1 MFPSTSPGCGR
12 WGGWMSSPSS
22 TPPPTP
28 AGLRAV
34 IVDEWALY
42 RQGVASVLRNLGIE
56 VVGEAAGASD
66 GMMRLW
72 AARPDL
78 LVAGSPAHS
87 RLPEL
92 VAEAKKAYPELRVLA
107 LLPVSEA
114 GKVRPV
120 LSSGADAVLTRLSS
134 PEELESA
141 VRKVA
146 AGERVV
152 AAAAL
157 TVLVGTPTK
166 AADGPTSAHP
176 LTVKEREVLDL
187 LAKGLSNREIA
198 GTLVISTATVK
209 SHLAHIYE
217 KLGAKNRQDAVGRAI
232 EQGLLG

>member
-1 MFPSTSPGCGR
+1 MT
-12 WGGWMSSPSS
+12 SPSS
-22 TPPPTP
+22 SPPS
-28 AGLRAV
+28 LSSLKAV

-56 VVGEAAGASD
+56 VVGEAASASD
-66 GMMRLW
+66 AMMRLW
-72 AARPDL
+72 SGRPDL

-87 RLPEL
+87 RLPDL
-92 VAEAKKAYPELRVLA
+92 VAEAKKAYPDLRVLA

-120 LSSGADAVLTRLSS
+120 LSSGADAVLTRLAS
-134 PEELESA
+134 PDELESA

-146 AGERVV
+146 AGERVL

-157 TVLVGTPTK
+157 TVLVGTSQASDVP
-166 AADGPTSAHP
+166 ASGHP
-176 LTVKEREVLDL
+176 LTVKECEVLDL

-198 GTLVISTATVK
+198 AALVVSTATVK
-209 SHLAHIYE
+209 SHLSHIYE

>member
-1 MFPSTSPGCGR
+1 MT
-12 WGGWMSSPSS
+12 SPSS
-22 TPPPTP
+22 SPPSLS
-28 AGLRAV
+28 GLKAV

-42 RQGVASVLRNLGIE
+42 RQGVASVLSNLGIE
-56 VVGEAAGASD
+56 VVGEAASASD

-72 AARPDL
+72 SGRPDL

-87 RLPEL
+87 RLPDL
-92 VAEAKKAYPELRVLA
+92 VAEAKKAYPDLRVLA

-120 LSSGADAVLTRLSS
+120 LSSGADAVLTRLASAD
-134 PEELESA
+134 ELESA

-146 AGERVV
+146 AGERVL

-157 TVLVGTPTK
+157 TVLVGTKPLGSEAS
-166 AADGPTSAHP
+166 AAAHP

-198 GTLVISTATVK
+198 NALVVSTATVK

>member
-1 MFPSTSPGCGR
+1 
-12 WGGWMSSPSS
+12 MSAPSS
-22 TPPPTP
+22 TPPSTLS
-28 AGLRAV
+28 GLKAV

-42 RQGVASVLRNLGIE
+42 RQGVASVLRNIGVE

-72 AARPDL
+72 SARPDL

-87 RLPEL
+87 RLPDL

-120 LSSGADAVLTRLSS
+120 LSSGADAVLTRLAS

-157 TVLVGTPTK
+157 TVLMGAKPSSSDVPASG
-166 AADGPTSAHP
+166 HP

-198 GTLVISTATVK
+198 TTLVVSTATVK

>member
-1 MFPSTSPGCGR
+1 MFPSMACLLDR
-12 WGGWMSSPSS
+12 LEEWMSSPSS
-22 TPPPTP
+22 PPPTL
-28 AGLRAV
+28 ADLTAV
-34 IVDEWALY
+34 VVDEWALY

-56 VVGEAAGASD
+56 VVGEASGASD
-66 GMMRLW
+66 GMMKLW
-72 AARPDL
+72 SARPDL

-92 VAEAKKAYPELRVLA
+92 VAEAKKAYPHLRVLA

-120 LSSGADAVLTRLSS
+120 LSSGADAVLTRLAS

-146 AGERVV
+146 AGERVL

-166 AADGPTSAHP
+166 MADGPTTAHP

>member
-1 MFPSTSPGCGR
+1 MSSRPSPPSTPL
-12 WGGWMSSPSS
+12 SSL
-22 TPPPTP
+22 T
-28 AGLRAV
+28 AV

-42 RQGVASVLRNLGIE
+42 RQGVASVLRTLGVD

-72 AARPDL
+72 SARPDL
-78 LVAGSPAHS
+78 LIAGSPAYS
-87 RLPEL
+87 RLPDL

-120 LSSGADAVLTRLSS
+120 LSSGADGVLTRLASAD
-134 PEELESA
+134 ELESA

-157 TVLVGTPTK
+157 TVLVGATPT
-166 AADGPTSAHP
+166 ASDLPASGHP

-198 GTLVISTATVK
+198 ANLVISTATVK
-209 SHLAHIYE
+209 SHLAHIYD

>member
-1 MFPSTSPGCGR
+1 
-12 WGGWMSSPSS
+12 MSSPSS
-22 TPPPTP
+22 PPPTL
-28 AGLRAV
+28 AGLTAV
-34 IVDEWALY
+34 VVDEWALY

-72 AARPDL
+72 SARPDL

-120 LSSGADAVLTRLSS
+120 LSSGADAVLTRLAS

-166 AADGPTSAHP
+166 TADEPGSTHP

-198 GTLVISTATVK
+198 GTLVVSTATVK

-232 EQGLLG
+232 EQGFLG

>member
-1 MFPSTSPGCGR
+1 
-12 WGGWMSSPSS
+12 MSSPSS
-22 TPPPTP
+22 SPPPSL

-34 IVDEWALY
+34 VVDEWALY
-42 RQGVASVLRNLGIE
+42 RQGVASVLRNLGVE
-56 VVGEAAGASD
+56 VVGEASGASD

-72 AARPDL
+72 SARPDL

-114 GKVRPV
+114 GKMRPV
-120 LSSGADAVLTRLSS
+120 LSSGADAVLTRLAS
-134 PEELESA
+134 PEELEAA

-157 TVLVGTPTK
+157 TVLVGTATK
-166 AADGPTSAHP
+166 PADGPTAAHP

-198 GTLVISTATVK
+198 AAMVVSTTTVK
-209 SHLAHIYE
+209 SHLSNIYE
-217 KLGAKNRQDAVGRAI
+217 KLGARNRQDAVGRAI

>member
-1 MFPSTSPGCGR
+1 
-12 WGGWMSSPSS
+12 MSSPSS
-22 TPPPTP
+22 TPPTL

-34 IVDEWALY
+34 VVDEWALY
-42 RQGVASVLRNLGIE
+42 RQGVASVLHNLGIE

-72 AARPDL
+72 STRPDL

-107 LLPVSEA
+107 LLPVSEG
-114 GKVRPV
+114 GKVRSV
-120 LSSGADAVLTRLSS
+120 LSSGADAVLTRLVS

-146 AGERVV
+146 AGERVL

-157 TVLVGTPTK
+157 TVLVGTPK
-166 AADGPTSAHP
+166 ASELPDSGHP
-176 LTVKEREVLDL
+176 LTVKEREVLDV

-198 GTLVISTATVK
+198 SALVVSTATVK

-217 KLGAKNRQDAVGRAI
+217 KLGAKNRQEAVGRAI

>member
-1 MFPSTSPGCGR
+1 MTSL
-12 WGGWMSSPSS
+12 
-22 TPPPTP
+22 
-28 AGLRAV
+28 AGLKAV

-87 RLPEL
+87 RLPDL
-92 VAEAKKAYPELRVLA
+92 IAEAKKAYPELRVLA

-120 LSSGADAVLTRLSS
+120 LSSGADAVLTRLVSA
-134 PEELESA
+134 EELESA

-146 AGERVV
+146 AGERVL

-157 TVLVGTPTK
+157 TVLVGTKPSGSDVP
-166 AADGPTSAHP
+166 ASGHP

-198 GTLVISTATVK
+198 TTLVVSTATVK

-217 KLGAKNRQDAVGRAI
+217 KLGAKNRQDAGGRAI

>member
-1 MFPSTSPGCGR
+1 MTAPSPPQP
-12 WGGWMSSPSS
+12 PSGHVLS
-22 TPPPTP
+22 
-28 AGLRAV
+28 GLRAV
-34 IVDEWALY
+34 VVDEWALF
-42 RQGVASVLRNLGIE
+42 RQGVASVLRGLGIE
-56 VVGEAAGASD
+56 VVGEAAGAND

-72 AARPDL
+72 SARPDL

-87 RLPEL
+87 RLPDL
-92 VAEAKKAYPELRVLA
+92 ISEAKKAYPGLRVLA

-114 GKVRPV
+114 GKARPV
-120 LSSGADAVLTRLSS
+120 LSSGADAVLTRLAS
-134 PEELESA
+134 PDELEAA

-157 TVLVGTPTK
+157 TVLVGTAAKP
-166 AADGPTSAHP
+166 ADGPGAAHP

-198 GTLVISTATVK
+198 ATLVVSTATVK
-209 SHLAHIYE
+209 SHLSNIYE
-217 KLGAKNRQDAVGRAI
+217 KLGARNRQDAVGRAI

>member
-1 MFPSTSPGCGR
+1 MT
-12 WGGWMSSPSS
+12 SPSS
-22 TPPPTP
+22 SPPNLS
-28 AGLRAV
+28 GLKAV

-42 RQGVASVLRNLGIE
+42 RQGVASVLGNLGIE
-56 VVGEAAGASD
+56 VVGEAASASD

-72 AARPDL
+72 SARPDL

-87 RLPEL
+87 RLPDL

-107 LLPVSEA
+107 LVPVSEA

-120 LSSGADAVLTRLSS
+120 LSSGADAVLTRLASAD
-134 PEELESA
+134 ELEAA

-146 AGERVV
+146 AGERVL

-157 TVLVGTPTK
+157 TVLVGTKPLGSN
-166 AADGPTSAHP
+166 APVAAHP

-198 GTLVISTATVK
+198 AALVVSTATVK

>member
-1 MFPSTSPGCGR
+1 
-12 WGGWMSSPSS
+12 MSSPSS
-22 TPPPTP
+22 TPPTL

-34 IVDEWALY
+34 VVDEWALY
-42 RQGVASVLRNLGIE
+42 RQGVASVLRNLGID
-56 VVGEAAGASD
+56 VVGEAAGAAD

-72 AARPDL
+72 SARPDL

-107 LLPVSEA
+107 
-114 GKVRPV
+114 
-120 LSSGADAVLTRLSS
+120 
-134 PEELESA
+134 
-141 VRKVA
+141 
-146 AGERVV
+146 
-152 AAAAL
+152 AAAL
-157 TVLVGTPTK
+157 TVLVGTPK
-166 AADGPTSAHP
+166 ASELPASGHP

-198 GTLVISTATVK
+198 STLVVSTATVK

-232 EQGLLG
+232 ELGLLG

>member
-1 MFPSTSPGCGR
+1 MTSPPST
-12 WGGWMSSPSS
+12 
-22 TPPPTP
+22 TPPLT
-28 AGLRAV
+28 GLKAV

-42 RQGVASVLRNLGIE
+42 RQGVASVLRNLGID
-56 VVGEAAGASD
+56 VVGEAASAAD

-72 AARPDL
+72 SGRPDL

-87 RLPEL
+87 RLPDL

-120 LSSGADAVLTRLSS
+120 LSSGADAVLTRLVS
-134 PEELESA
+134 PDELESA

-146 AGERVV
+146 AGERVL

-157 TVLVGTPTK
+157 TVLVGTGTK
-166 AADGPTSAHP
+166 APDLEPSGHP

-187 LAKGLSNREIA
+187 LAKGMANREIA
-198 GTLVISTATVK
+198 TTLVISTATVK

>member
-1 MFPSTSPGCGR
+1 
-12 WGGWMSSPSS
+12 MS
-22 TPPPTP
+22 PPPTTASP
-28 AGLRAV
+28 LTGLRAV
-34 IVDEWALY
+34 IVDEWALF
-42 RQGVASVLRNLGIE
+42 RQGVASVLRNVGVE
-56 VVGEAAGASD
+56 VVGEAAGAGD

-72 AARPDL
+72 SARPDL

-87 RLPEL
+87 RLPDL

-120 LSSGADAVLTRLSS
+120 LSSGADAVLTRLATA
-134 PEELESA
+134 EELEAA

-146 AGERVV
+146 AGERVL

-157 TVLVGTPTK
+157 TVLVGTGTRP
-166 AADGPTSAHP
+166 ADGPGLAHP

-187 LAKGLSNREIA
+187 LAKGMSNREIA
-198 GTLVISTATVK
+198 AAMVVSTTTIK
-209 SHLAHIYE
+209 SHLSNIYE

>member
-1 MFPSTSPGCGR
+1 MTSL
-12 WGGWMSSPSS
+12 S
-22 TPPPTP
+22 
-28 AGLRAV
+28 GLKAV

-42 RQGVASVLRNLGIE
+42 RQGVASVLRNLDIE
-56 VVGEAAGASD
+56 VVGEAASAAD

-72 AARPDL
+72 SSRPDL

-92 VAEAKKAYPELRVLA
+92 VADAKKAYPDLRVLA

-120 LSSGADAVLTRLSS
+120 LSSGADAVLTRLASA
-134 PEELESA
+134 EELESA

-146 AGERVV
+146 AGERVL

-157 TVLVGTPTK
+157 TVLVGTSPK
-166 AADGPTSAHP
+166 GSELPTSGHP

-198 GTLVISTATVK
+198 AALVVSTATVK

>member
-1 MFPSTSPGCGR
+1 
-12 WGGWMSSPSS
+12 
-22 TPPPTP
+22 
-28 AGLRAV
+28 
-34 IVDEWALY
+34 
-42 RQGVASVLRNLGIE
+42 
-56 VVGEAAGASD
+56 VVGEAATAAD

-72 AARPDL
+72 SGRPNL

-87 RLPEL
+87 RLPDL
-92 VAEAKKAYPELRVLA
+92 VAEAKKAYPDLRVLA

-120 LSSGADAVLTRLSS
+120 LSSGADAVLTRLAS
-134 PEELESA
+134 PDELESA

-146 AGERVV
+146 AGERVL

-157 TVLVGTPTK
+157 TVLVGTEPR
-166 AADGPTSAHP
+166 AFDLPASSHP

-187 LAKGLSNREIA
+187 LAKGLPNREIA
-198 GTLVISTATVK
+198 STLVISTATVK
-209 SHLAHIYE
+209 SHLSHIYE

>member
-1 MFPSTSPGCGR
+1 MTSP
-12 WGGWMSSPSS
+12 S
-22 TPPPTP
+22 TPPPSLS
-28 AGLRAV
+28 GLKAV

-42 RQGVASVLRNLGIE
+42 RQGVASVLSNLGIE
-56 VVGEAAGASD
+56 IVGEAASASD

-72 AARPDL
+72 SGRPDL

-87 RLPEL
+87 RLPDL
-92 VAEAKKAYPELRVLA
+92 VAEAKKTYPDLRVLA

-120 LSSGADAVLTRLSS
+120 LSSGADAVLTRLASAD
-134 PEELESA
+134 ELESA

-157 TVLVGTPTK
+157 TVLVGTKPLGSE
-166 AADGPTSAHP
+166 ASAAHP

-198 GTLVISTATVK
+198 SALVVSTATVK

>member
-1 MFPSTSPGCGR
+1 MSATS
-12 WGGWMSSPSS
+12 SS
-22 TPPPTP
+22 PPPTL

-56 VVGEAAGASD
+56 VVGEASGAGD

-72 AARPDL
+72 SARPDL

-87 RLPEL
+87 RLPDL

-120 LSSGADAVLTRLSS
+120 LSSGADAVLTRLATA
-134 PEELESA
+134 EELEAA

-146 AGERVV
+146 AGERVL

-157 TVLVGTPTK
+157 TVLVGTGTRPT
-166 AADGPTSAHP
+166 DGPGLAHP

-187 LAKGLSNREIA
+187 LAKGMSNREIA
-198 GTLVISTATVK
+198 AAMVVSTTTIK
-209 SHLAHIYE
+209 SHLSNIYE

>member
-1 MFPSTSPGCGR
+1 MTSL
-12 WGGWMSSPSS
+12 
-22 TPPPTP
+22 T
-28 AGLRAV
+28 GLKAV
-34 IVDEWALY
+34 VVDEWALY

-56 VVGEAAGASD
+56 VVGEAASAAD

-72 AARPDL
+72 SARPDL

-87 RLPEL
+87 RLPDF
-92 VAEAKKAYPELRVLA
+92 VAEAKKAYPDLRVLA

-120 LSSGADAVLTRLSS
+120 LSSGADAVLTRLASAD
-134 PEELESA
+134 ELESA

-157 TVLVGTPTK
+157 TVLVGTSPK
-166 AADGPTSAHP
+166 ASEVPASGHP

-198 GTLVISTATVK
+198 GQLVVSTATVK

-232 EQGLLG
+232 EQGLLH

>member
-1 MFPSTSPGCGR
+1 
-12 WGGWMSSPSS
+12 MSSPPS
-22 TPPPTP
+22 PPPTLS
-28 AGLRAV
+28 GLKAV
-34 IVDEWALY
+34 IVDGWALY
-42 RQGVASVLRNLGIE
+42 RQGVASVLRNIGVE
-56 VVGEAAGASD
+56 VVGEAATAAD

-72 AARPDL
+72 SAHPDL

-87 RLPEL
+87 RLPDL

-120 LSSGADAVLTRLSS
+120 LSSGADAVLTRLATA
-134 PEELESA
+134 EELEAA

-146 AGERVV
+146 AGERVL

-157 TVLVGTPTK
+157 TVLVGTATK
-166 AADGPTSAHP
+166 PADGPGAAHP

-198 GTLVISTATVK
+198 AAMVVSTTTVK
-209 SHLAHIYE
+209 SHLSNIYE

-232 EQGLLG
+232 EQGLLA

>member
-1 MFPSTSPGCGR
+1 MTPRRSAA
-12 WGGWMSSPSS
+12 
-22 TPPPTP
+22 PPPL

-34 IVDEWALY
+34 VVDEWALY
-42 RQGVASVLRNLGIE
+42 RQGVASVLRNLGVE
-56 VVGEAAGASD
+56 VVGEAAGSNE

-72 AARPDL
+72 STRPDL

-120 LSSGADAVLTRLSS
+120 LSSGADAVLTRLAS

-141 VRKVA
+141 LRKVA
-146 AGERVV
+146 AGERVL

-157 TVLVGTPTK
+157 TVLVGTDPRTTPLP
-166 AADGPTSAHP
+166 ASGHP

-187 LAKGLSNREIA
+187 LAKGLSNKEIA
-198 GTLVISTATVK
+198 AQLVVSTTTIK
-209 SHLAHIYE
+209 SHLSNIYE
-217 KLGAKNRQDAVGRAI
+217 KLGARNRQDAVGRAI

>member
-1 MFPSTSPGCGR
+1 MTSL
-12 WGGWMSSPSS
+12 S
-22 TPPPTP
+22 
-28 AGLRAV
+28 GLKAV

-56 VVGEAAGASD
+56 VVGEAASAAD

-72 AARPDL
+72 SARPDL

-87 RLPEL
+87 RLPDF

-120 LSSGADAVLTRLSS
+120 LSSGADAVLTRLASA
-134 PEELESA
+134 EELESA

-157 TVLVGTPTK
+157 TVLVGTSPK
-166 AADGPTSAHP
+166 ATEVPASGHP

-198 GTLVISTATVK
+198 GQLVVSTATVK

>member
-1 MFPSTSPGCGR
+1 MTSA
-12 WGGWMSSPSS
+12 SS
-22 TPPPTP
+22 PPPTP
-28 AGLRAV
+28 LTGLKAV

-42 RQGVASVLRNLGIE
+42 RQGVASVLRNLGVE
-56 VVGEAAGASD
+56 VVGEAATAAD

-72 AARPDL
+72 SGRPNL

-87 RLPEL
+87 RLPDL
-92 VAEAKKAYPELRVLA
+92 IAEAKKAYPDLRVLA

-120 LSSGADAVLTRLSS
+120 LSSGADAVLTRLAS
-134 PEELESA
+134 PDELESA

-157 TVLVGTPTK
+157 AVLVGTEPRVS
-166 AADGPTSAHP
+166 DMPVSGHP

-187 LAKGLSNREIA
+187 LAKGLPNREIA
-198 GTLVISTATVK
+198 STLVVSTATVK
-209 SHLAHIYE
+209 SHLSHIYE

>member
-1 MFPSTSPGCGR
+1 
-12 WGGWMSSPSS
+12 MSSPPS
-22 TPPPTP
+22 PPPTP
-28 AGLRAV
+28 LSGLKAV

-42 RQGVASVLRNLGIE
+42 RQGVASVLRNLGVD
-56 VVGEAAGASD
+56 VVGEAAGAND

-72 AARPDL
+72 SARPDL

-87 RLPEL
+87 RLPDL
-92 VAEAKKAYPELRVLA
+92 VAEAKKAYPELRVLV
-107 LLPVSEA
+107 LLPVSET

-120 LSSGADAVLTRLSS
+120 LSSGADAVLTRLAS
-134 PEELESA
+134 PNELESA

-146 AGERVV
+146 AGERVL

-157 TVLVGTPTK
+157 TVLVGTTPQ
-166 AADGPTSAHP
+166 APDVPASGHP
-176 LTVKEREVLDL
+176 LTLKEREVLDL

-198 GTLVISTATVK
+198 ANLVISTATVK

>member
-1 MFPSTSPGCGR
+1 MTSPPST
-12 WGGWMSSPSS
+12 
-22 TPPPTP
+22 TPPLS
-28 AGLRAV
+28 GLKAV

-42 RQGVASVLRNLGIE
+42 RQGVASVLRNLGID
-56 VVGEAAGASD
+56 VVGEAASAAD
-66 GMMRLW
+66 AMMRLW
-72 AARPDL
+72 SGRPDL

-87 RLPEL
+87 RLPDL

-120 LSSGADAVLTRLSS
+120 LSSGADAVLTRLVS
-134 PEELESA
+134 PDELESA

-146 AGERVV
+146 AGERVL

-157 TVLVGTPTK
+157 TVLVGAGTK
-166 AADGPTSAHP
+166 GPDLESSGHP

-187 LAKGLSNREIA
+187 LAKGMANREIA
-198 GTLVISTATVK
+198 STLVISTATVK

>member
-1 MFPSTSPGCGR
+1 
-12 WGGWMSSPSS
+12 MSSPSS
-22 TPPPTP
+22 PPPTL
-28 AGLRAV
+28 AGLTAV
-34 IVDEWALY
+34 VVDEWALY

-72 AARPDL
+72 SARPDL

-120 LSSGADAVLTRLSS
+120 LSSGADAVLTRLAS

-166 AADGPTSAHP
+166 TADEPGSTHP

-198 GTLVISTATVK
+198 GMLVVSTATVK

-232 EQGLLG
+232 EQGFLG

>member
-1 MFPSTSPGCGR
+1 
-12 WGGWMSSPSS
+12 MSSPSS
-22 TPPPTP
+22 TPPPTLS
-28 AGLRAV
+28 GLKAV

-56 VVGEAAGASD
+56 VVGEASGAAD
-66 GMMRLW
+66 GMMKLW
-72 AARPDL
+72 SARPDL

-87 RLPEL
+87 RLPYL
-92 VAEAKKAYPELRVLA
+92 VAEAKKAYPDLRVLA
-107 LLPVSEA
+107 LLPVREA
-114 GKVRPV
+114 GKVRTL
-120 LSSGADAVLTRLSS
+120 LSSGADAVLTRLAS

-146 AGERVV
+146 GGERGV

-166 AADGPTSAHP
+166 TAAGPSLAHP

-187 LAKGLSNREIA
+187 LAKGLANREIA
-198 GTLVISTATVK
+198 GTLVVSTATVK
-209 SHLAHIYE
+209 PHLAHIYE

>member
-1 MFPSTSPGCGR
+1 
-12 WGGWMSSPSS
+12 MSSPSS
-22 TPPPTP
+22 TPPSTLS
-28 AGLRAV
+28 GLTAV

-56 VVGEAAGASD
+56 VVGEAAGSSD

-72 AARPDL
+72 SARPDL

-87 RLPEL
+87 RLPDL
-92 VAEAKKAYPELRVLA
+92 IAEAKKAYPELRVLA

-120 LSSGADAVLTRLSS
+120 LSSGADAVLTRLAS

-146 AGERVV
+146 AGERVL

-157 TVLVGTPTK
+157 TVLVGTKPLGSEVP
-166 AADGPTSAHP
+166 ASSHP

-198 GTLVISTATVK
+198 TTLVVSTATVK